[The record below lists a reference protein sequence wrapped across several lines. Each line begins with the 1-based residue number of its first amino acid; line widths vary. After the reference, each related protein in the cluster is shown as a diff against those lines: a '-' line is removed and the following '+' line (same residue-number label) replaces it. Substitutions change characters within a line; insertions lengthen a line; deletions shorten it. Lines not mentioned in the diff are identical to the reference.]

1 MYKSITVTQ
10 IQNLDKIAIRRY
22 GIPSLIL
29 MENAGR
35 AVAQEIEM
43 VLGGKKK
50 PIVTVVCGVG
60 NNAGDGFV
68 AARHLINAG
77 IGVKILLVGKGQ
89 QLKHDAAVN
98 YRILKK
104 IKCPII
110 ECRGTKFCAPAES
123 IARADVVVDAIFGVG
138 LNREIA
144 GSFRSAIEAINRGAK
159 YVVAVD
165 IPSGLDGTT
174 GAIYGV
180 CVKADKTVTFTFPK
194 KGFFTDR
201 GPRQA
206 GKVVVVD
213 IGIPTHVI
221 RSVIVDR

>member
-1 MYKSITVTQ
+1 MRKSVTVRQ
-10 IQNLDKIAIRRY
+10 IQTLDKIAIERY
-22 GIPSLIL
+22 GIPSLVL

-35 AVAQEIEM
+35 AVAEE
-43 VLGGKKK
+43 VKKSLRGKKK
-50 PIVTVVCGVG
+50 PRVCIVCGLG

-104 IKCPII
+104 IKCPIK
-110 ECRGTKFCAPAES
+110 EVRAGRDLSRQDVT
-123 IARADVVVDAIFGVG
+123 RADVVVDAILGVG
-138 LNREIA
+138 LNREIT
-144 GSFRSAIEAINRGAK
+144 GSFRGAIEAINRGAK

-194 KGFFTDR
+194 KGFFTDL

-206 GKVVVVD
+206 GKVIVVD
-213 IGIPTHVI
+213 IGISAHV
-221 RSVIVDR
+221 VKQALGDC

>member
-1 MYKSITVTQ
+1 MKAVSVAQ
-10 IQNLDKIAIRRY
+10 IQTIDNVAIERC
-22 GIPSLIL
+22 GIPSIVL

-35 AVAQEIEM
+35 AVAEE
-43 VLGGKKK
+43 VKKSLRGKEK
-50 PIVTVVCGVG
+50 PRVCIVCGVG

-104 IKCPII
+104 MKCPVK
-110 ECRGTKFCAPAES
+110 EVRAGRDLS
-123 IARADVVVDAIFGVG
+123 RQDVARADVVVDAIFGIG
-138 LNREIA
+138 LNREI
-144 GSFRSAIEAINRGAK
+144 GEPFCGVIETINRKAK

-180 CVKADKTVTFTFPK
+180 CIKADKTVTFTFLK
-194 KGFFTDR
+194 KGFSTDR

-206 GKVVVVD
+206 GKVIVVD
-213 IGIPTHVI
+213 IGIPAHV
-221 RSVIVDR
+221 VKQVLGDC